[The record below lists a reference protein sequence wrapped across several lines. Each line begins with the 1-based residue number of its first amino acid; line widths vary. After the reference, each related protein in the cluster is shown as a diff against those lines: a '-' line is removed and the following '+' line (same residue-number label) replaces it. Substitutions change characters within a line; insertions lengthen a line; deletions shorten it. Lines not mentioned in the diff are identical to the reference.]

1 MASKASYREQLKKD
15 LDGVIGSLDLHPVE
29 KHFLRLRWL
38 DQVIWME
45 RAADAARNRYYALR
59 LTTIVGGVIVPAL
72 IGLDLKGH
80 AAITVSWITIGLS
93 LIVALS
99 AAVEEFFHYG
109 ERWRHYRRTVELLKE
124 EGWQFFQSSGPYRPY
139 HKDYERSYAAF
150 AERVESLLKA
160 DVNAYIKQVV
170 QDKPDTEP
178 AATTAN

>member
-1 MASKASYREQLKKD
+1 MASKASYRQRLKED
-15 LDGVIGSLDLHPVE
+15 LEGVISSLDLRPPE
-29 KHFLRLRWL
+29 KQFLRLRWL
-38 DQVIWME
+38 DQVMWME
-45 RAADAARNRYYALR
+45 EAADAARNRYYALR

-72 IGLDLKGH
+72 ISLHLKGH
-80 AAITVSWITIGLS
+80 KGTVVAGIAVVLS

-124 EGWQFFQSSGPYRPY
+124 EGWQFFQSSGPYKHHR
-139 HKDYERSYAAF
+139 DLENSYASF

-170 QDKPDTEP
+170 QDKVEDTPEAKP
-178 AATTAN
+178 